1 MYWRIC
7 LFGFVILATSWLSC
21 PAASLAETRAAV
33 PSAAQI
39 EEATQQVAKAFK
51 SEYAAAKTPAQ
62 KLELAR
68 MMLADVEKTS
78 DDVASKY
85 ALLIVAQKIC
95 VQNKQLDLAMECVS
109 RRSADFAVERGQAQL
124 EVLQEFASQAKTPAE
139 NLQLTRYLA
148 QTFEAL
154 VRAQQY
160 ETARQCLTAGQAAA
174 KKTRDPATLAQ
185 WTRRDTKLTAL
196 VKAHADAKEALETLE
211 REPVNAQANLAA
223 GQYHCFFRQDWQQGL
238 PMLAL
243 CNEQP
248 WQRLAEQELRSQ
260 DQQVDRIALADG
272 WYDASQDLTSPA
284 REALQQQAAS
294 HYETL
299 LSSLPA
305 LTRRRVE
312 QRCIEI
318 RQVASPFPKDE
329 WVELLDLA
337 DLQQHHI
344 RGRVEREGLSVGT
357 QDGWF
362 ALPVTL
368 GDGDF
373 ELRVRAIPLQN
384 DTGFSITL
392 SEAGNRSLFGI
403 NGWGARSG
411 LAPVDNRHV
420 PNGNAAAS
428 FVPTKAGQPLLL
440 GIHIERAADA
450 IRLTT
455 TVNNNRFFAWAG
467 PATSLGNAEMGGD
480 FSRFLDRI
488 CVGGG
493 RFVLESVQL
502 RVKSGSARITP

>member
-1 MYWRIC
+1 MYPRSYW
-7 LFGFVILATSWLSC
+7 FGFLILATCWLSC
-21 PAASLAETRAAV
+21 PATSRAETRTAV

-39 EEATQQVAKAFK
+39 QEATQLAAKAFK

-68 MMLADVEKTS
+68 LMLADAAKTS
-78 DDVASKY
+78 DDMAGKY
-85 ALLIVAQKIC
+85 ALLTVAQKIC
-95 VQNKQLDLAMECVS
+95 VQGKHLDLAMECVA
-109 RRSADFAVERGQAQL
+109 RRSADFVVDRGQAQL
-124 EVLQEFASQAKTPAE
+124 EVLQEFASQAKTPPE
-139 NLQLTRYLA
+139 YLQLTRYLT
-148 QTFEAL
+148 QTFGAL
-154 VRAQQY
+154 TRSQQY
-160 ETARQCLTAGQAAA
+160 ETARQCLTAGLAAA
-174 KKTRDPATLAQ
+174 KKTRDPATIAQ
-185 WTRRDTKLTAL
+185 WTRRETKLAAL

-211 REPVNAQANLAA
+211 REPINAQANLAA
-223 GQYHCFFRQDWQQGL
+223 GQYHCFFRQDWQQGMS
-238 PMLAL
+238 MLAL
-243 CNEQP
+243 SNEQP

-272 WYDASQDLTSPA
+272 WYDASQDLPSPA

-318 RQVASPFPKDE
+318 RQTASPFPKDE
-329 WVELLDLA
+329 WVELLDMV

-344 RGRVEREGLSVGT
+344 RGRVEREGLSVGA
-357 QDGWF
+357 QDGWL

-384 DTGFSITL
+384 DTGFSVTL
-392 SEAGNRSLFGI
+392 SEAGNRSIFGI
-403 NGWGARSG
+403 NGWGGRSG
-411 LAPVDNRHV
+411 LAPIDNRHV
-420 PNGNAAAS
+420 PSGNAVAS
-428 FVPTKAGQPLLL
+428 FVPSKIGQPLLV
-440 GIHIERAADA
+440 GIHIERATDV
-450 IRLTT
+450 IRLTM

-467 PATSLGNAEMGGD
+467 PSASLGNAEMGGE

-488 CVGGG
+488 CIGGG

-502 RVKSGSARITP
+502 RVKSGSARLTP

>member
-1 MYWRIC
+1 MYPRIC
-7 LFGFVILATSWLSC
+7 WFGLLVLAASWLSC
-21 PAASLAETRAAV
+21 PAIGRAQTRTAV

-39 EEATQQVAKAFK
+39 EEATQLAAKAFK

-62 KLELAR
+62 KMELAR
-68 MMLADVEKTS
+68 LMLADADKTT
-78 DDVASKY
+78 DDMANKY
-85 ALLIVAQKIC
+85 ALLVVAQKIC
-95 VQNKQLDLAMECVS
+95 VQGKHLDLAMECV
-109 RRSADFAVERGQAQL
+109 RRRTADFDVDRGEAQL

-139 NLQLTRYLA
+139 NLQMTRYLA
-148 QTFEAL
+148 QSYEAL
-154 VRAQQY
+154 VRAQQFD
-160 ETARQCLTAGQAAA
+160 TAKKCLTAGLAAA

-185 WTRRDTKLTAL
+185 WTRRETKLTAL
-196 VKAHADAKEALETLE
+196 TKAHADAKEALETLE
-211 REPVNAQANLAA
+211 REPINAQANLAA

-238 PMLAL
+238 SMLAL
-243 CNEQP
+243 SNEQP

-272 WYDASQDLTSPA
+272 WYDASQDLPSPA

-329 WVELLDLA
+329 WVELLDMT

-344 RGRVEREGLSVGT
+344 RGRVEREGLSVGSH
-357 QDGWF
+357 DGWF

-368 GDGDF
+368 GEGDF
-373 ELRVRAIPLQN
+373 EIRVRAIPLQN

-420 PNGNAAAS
+420 PNGPAAAP
-428 FVPTKAGQPLLL
+428 FVPSKVGQPMLV
-440 GIHIERAADA
+440 GVHIERATDG

-455 TVNNNRFFAWAG
+455 TVNNNRHFAWAG
-467 PATSLGNAEMGGD
+467 PATSLGNAEMGGE
-480 FSRFLDRI
+480 FSQFLDRI
-488 CVGGG
+488 CIGGG

-502 RVKSGSARITP
+502 RVKSGSARLTP